1 METTKR
7 TRLLQALR
15 FGVRYQ
21 RAALVSAARSV
32 AVLTK
37 TNLFCAAVIM
47 ATTPNSTPPRPMFSE
62 RHYKAI
68 AAVLA
73 ATDQGY
79 LKVEVISSLL
89 ANIFQADNPRF
100 SAPLFMAA
108 TRKKI
113 DGASSH

>member
-1 METTKR
+1 M
-7 TRLLQALR
+7 
-15 FGVRYQ
+15 
-21 RAALVSAARSV
+21 
-32 AVLTK
+32 TK
-37 TNLFCAAVIM
+37 TTND
-47 ATTPNSTPPRPMFSE
+47 TPPRPMFSE

-79 LKVEVISSLL
+79 LTPHTHKYTVEVISSLL
-89 ANIFQADNPRF
+89 ANIFEADNPRF

>member
-1 METTKR
+1 MQR
-7 TRLLQALR
+7 LR
-15 FGVRYQ
+15 FGVRYSQ
-21 RAALVSAARSV
+21 SGYLRGPEFVKVPDHRV
-32 AVLTK
+32 IMTK
-37 TNLFCAAVIM
+37 TTND
-47 ATTPNSTPPRPMFSE
+47 TPPRPMFSE

-79 LKVEVISSLL
+79 LTPHTHKYTVEVISSLL
-89 ANIFQADNPRF
+89 ANIFEADNPRF

>member
-1 METTKR
+1 MHR
-7 TRLLQALR
+7 LR
-15 FGVRYQ
+15 FGVRYSQ
-21 RAALVSAARSV
+21 SGYLRGPEFVKVPDHRV
-32 AVLTK
+32 IMTK
-37 TNLFCAAVIM
+37 TTND
-47 ATTPNSTPPRPMFSE
+47 TPPRPMFSE

-73 ATDQGY
+73 ATDQGF
-79 LKVEVISSLL
+79 LKVETISSLL